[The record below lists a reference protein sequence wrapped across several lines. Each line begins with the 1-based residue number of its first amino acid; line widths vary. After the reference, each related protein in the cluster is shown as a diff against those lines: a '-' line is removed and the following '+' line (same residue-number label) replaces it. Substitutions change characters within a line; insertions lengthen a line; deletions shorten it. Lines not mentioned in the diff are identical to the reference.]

1 MSMCNIKKVITC
13 LLLTVICSISHVVGQ
28 LPSVSLVNFEINHRD
43 ELKKLSSPEKDYV
56 KFLDGHLFALSEP
69 DWYKNGIDNLY
80 EKRKE
85 IKANA
90 IVAEGTTV
98 GVIWETTYQC
108 DIFIHKNYSGK
119 GYASAAWAL
128 YLNSPNTQGENSY
141 IHINIS
147 PDNIGSLKSIA
158 KALKKNG
165 KIAEDDNVY
174 SNIYWGKTIRI
185 DSEDLQMLANIA
197 ITIKN
202 KTPEGKKP
210 KEEEVNKIIDEKVQ
224 DSEKAELFKL
234 FYNAESVMIRVK
246 RG

>member
-56 KFLDGHLFALSEP
+56 KFLDGHLFALSKS

-98 GVIWETTYQC
+98 GVIWETRNQC

-119 GYASAAWAL
+119 GYASAAWEL
-128 YLNSPNTQGENSY
+128 YLNSSNTQGEDSY
-141 IHINIS
+141 IHIRIS

-158 KALKKNG
+158 KALEKNKKV
-165 KIAEDDNVY
+165 AEDDDIYSSVY
-174 SNIYWGKTIRI
+174 GDETIKI
-185 DSEDLQMLANIA
+185 DSKDLQMLANIA

-202 KTPEGKKP
+202 ETPEP
-210 KEEEVNKIIDEKVQ
+210 KEEGVNKIIDEKVQ
-224 DSEKAELFKL
+224 DSEKAKLFKL
-234 FYNAESVMIRVK
+234 FYNVESVMIRVK